1 MKQVETKNELAV
13 RFREQLQRWCK
24 VEHIGVL
31 YAQLFSLKTDDELQ
45 QELEYLYTLYKGTDD
60 YFKADSID
68 CWFTIWHKS
77 IRQCDYFTNC
87 YKANS
92 IDLVTDDER
101 KEFKFLA
108 NKCRAKDFSKTEG
121 KEDNQLFNETYKRY
135 LHLHDI
141 IRRERKED
149 SITGKLDSMLW
160 NLVHVDKGCE
170 LRELFVITF
179 KVYSDCTGFI

>member
-13 RFREQLQRWCK
+13 RFREQLQLWCK

-60 YFKADSID
+60 YFKTDSID
-68 CWFTIWHKS
+68 CWFIIWHKS
-77 IRQCDYFTNC
+77 IRQCDYFNDC

-121 KEDNQLFNETYKRY
+121 KADNQLFNETYKSIGDNIFD
-135 LHLHDI
+135 LDI
-141 IRRERKED
+141 WCSPDIYNSLKEKEYKGLK
-149 SITGKLDSMLW
+149 IYTHYTMPKKYILIGKL
-160 NLVHVDKGCE
+160 NLN
-170 LRELFVITF
+170 
-179 KVYSDCTGFI
+179 